1 MLDEKQKVFFRRAIA
16 TLVLIAL
23 LVAVWIVHSSSLFQS
38 CVNDQT
44 TAANQ
49 YIKEGLPPNTFVFAD
64 LAAIYIKCAG
74 HALYPY
80 RDVVTAIATVFIAF
94 FTATLWNATKR
105 LTTISTQQ
113 VRYFETAERPWISVT
128 AELRSPLT
136 FKDGRGQI
144 RIALRLFNTG
154 RSPAIGVDI
163 RTVICPISIDAI
175 KELKKLSETKPPYDS
190 WLDEDHDAPGWRR
203 RTFGKTMFPNEP
215 LGVSENLVM
224 QPDEIEAAAKRDR
237 TNFINPAIVGLVT
250 YKSAFSKTEHHTGFI
265 IDLAIAIPEVPDVYP
280 GLLLNKGR
288 ADDQEI
294 PTSRMVLHSTFISGY
309 VT

>member
-1 MLDEKQKVFFRRAIA
+1 MLKQASYLCALIVALFVIFVVVERTSSPFFQGCISENENYDKKASAKKYPSSFGAVVTTYVRCSGRFIEGHGIGITALA
-16 TLVLIAL
+16 TLIIAAL
-23 LVAVWIVHSSSLFQS
+23 
-38 CVNDQT
+38 T
-44 TAANQ
+44 T
-49 YIKEGLPPNTFVFAD
+49 
-64 LAAIYIKCAG
+64 
-74 HALYPY
+74 
-80 RDVVTAIATVFIAF
+80 
-94 FTATLWNATKR
+94 TLWHATNR

-144 RIALRLFNTG
+144 RIALRLLNTG

-215 LGVSENLVM
+215 LGVPENLVM

-250 YKSAFSKTEHHTGFI
+250 YKFAFSKTEHHTGFI
-265 IDLAIAIPEVPDVYP
+265 IDLAIAIPEVRAGP
-280 GLLLNKGR
+280 GNLHR
-288 ADDQEI
+288 A
-294 PTSRMVLHSTFISGY
+294 ISG
-309 VT
+309 VSA